1 MNPHAKYWLGL
12 TLLQDLPLPSLH
24 RLLRE
29 FGSAEEIFSADPD
42 KLLAAGLNQRSVEQL
57 REIEE
62 SLDVIEGQISDL
74 TDEGIA
80 ILTLADDE
88 YPANLRSIDDAPPV
102 LFCRGTLLAEDRRA
116 AHSGDP
122 EGLPSGWPRRG
133 VAIAGSRQASE
144 AGLARARE
152 VATSLGRAG
161 VTVVSGMAAGIDSA
175 AHEGAL
181 DAGARTI
188 GVLGCGIRARL
199 VGRQKNLAERVV
211 ESGALL
217 SETQPNARTTVPALF
232 ARDRIVSGLSLAVV
246 IIEAAAESGTMDTAR
261 HARKQGRPIFVVD
274 WGGGDEATAGNRRLI
289 QQGATVLPE
298 GEGAEF
304 IMASPSSPSTQLTLF

>member
-62 SLDVIEGQISDL
+62 SLDVIEQQACDL
-74 TDEGIA
+74 AEEGIA
-80 ILTLADDE
+80 ILTLADED

-102 LFCRGTLLAEDRRA
+102 LFCRGALLAQD
-116 AHSGDP
+116 
-122 EGLPSGWPRRG
+122 RRG

-144 AGLARARE
+144 AGLVRARE
-152 VATSLGRAG
+152 VALSLGRAG

-199 VGRQKNLAERVV
+199 VGRQKNLADRVV

-274 WGGGDEATAGNRRLI
+274 WGGNDDATAGNRRLI
-289 QQGATVLPE
+289 QQGSTALPE
-298 GEGAEF
+298 GDAAEF
-304 IMASPSSPSTQLTLF
+304 IMTSLSSPSSPSPQLTLF